1 MLVSYFFLTFI
12 PYTQMANPNV
22 SILLNRE
29 SNKELLV
36 KYKVIKKSIEVAI

>member
-12 PYTQMANPNV
+12 PYTQMANPDV

-36 KYKVIKKSIEVAI
+36 KYKVIKEIIAVAM